1 MAAGRV
7 YLHGADAQA
16 SVDDKLA
23 EGCGAFVAVATVD
36 HQQTAQMF
44 ELSHREV
51 GCQRGLLSFLANTK
65 TQKAVRTRRNL
76 SNSGFQ
82 ADRKVELNISH
93 PSTLKGSTGG

>member
-1 MAAGRV
+1 MAAV

-23 EGCGAFVAVATVD
+23 EGCGAFVAVSPVD

-51 GCQRGLLSFLANTK
+51 CCQRGLLSFLPNTK
-65 TQKAVRTRRNL
+65 TQKAVRARLNL
-76 SNSGFQ
+76 SNNGSQ
-82 ADRKVELNISH
+82 ADHQLKVTISH
-93 PSTLKGSTGG
+93 SSTFK